1 MKNFYFSEQVKSE
14 QNLFEDIIIESLK
27 KQDVK
32 DEWIY
37 IFLKNLNI
45 HKIHFSK
52 QS

>member
-1 MKNFYFSEQVKSE
+1 MKTKSNIHNFI
-14 QNLFEDIIIESLK
+14 NLKVLIIESLK
-27 KQDVK
+27 KQDIK